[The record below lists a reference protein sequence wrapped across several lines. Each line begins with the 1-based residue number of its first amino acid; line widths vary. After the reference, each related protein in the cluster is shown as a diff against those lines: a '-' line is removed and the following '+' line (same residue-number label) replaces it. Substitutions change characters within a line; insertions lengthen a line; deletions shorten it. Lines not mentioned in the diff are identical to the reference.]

1 MTHEE
6 AMSQIGSA
14 LPYLN
19 PKVADEQGVVYVRA
33 MIQFVRDANGELTR
47 QWRYQ
52 QVDIGEEQWNPP
64 NKPKKQCMVK
74 PKFNWLHW
82 REAPTRVKNLA
93 YRLKPESMQAMSKYK
108 RSDLLMIRGVGKK
121 TVDEMEAFLH
131 SQGYSLAL

>member
-6 AMSQIGSA
+6 AMTQIGSA

-19 PKVADEQGVVYVRA
+19 PKVADANGVVYVRA

-52 QVDIGEEQWNPP
+52 QVDIGEEEWNPP
-64 NKPKKQCMVK
+64 NKPQKQCAVE
-74 PKFNWLHW
+74 PKFNWLDW
-82 REAPTRVKNLA
+82 RDAPTRVKNLA
-93 YRLKPESMQAMSKYK
+93 HKLRPESFKAMAKYK
-108 RSDLLMIRGVGKK
+108 RRDLLMIRGVGPK
-121 TVDEMEAFLH
+121 TVDDVEAFLQ

>member
-19 PKVADEQGVVYVRA
+19 PKVADDEGVVYVRA
-33 MIQFVRDANGELTR
+33 MIQFVRDEHGQLTR

-52 QVDIGEEQWNPP
+52 QVDIGEEEWNPP
-64 NKPKKQCMVK
+64 NKPQKQCEVR
-74 PKFNWLHW
+74 PKFNWVIW

-93 YRLKPESMQAMSKYK
+93 FKLKPESMQAMSKYT
-108 RSDLLMIRGVGKK
+108 RDDLMMVRGVGTK
-121 TVDEMEAFLH
+121 TVDDMQAFLK
-131 SQGYSLAL
+131 SQGYSLSL